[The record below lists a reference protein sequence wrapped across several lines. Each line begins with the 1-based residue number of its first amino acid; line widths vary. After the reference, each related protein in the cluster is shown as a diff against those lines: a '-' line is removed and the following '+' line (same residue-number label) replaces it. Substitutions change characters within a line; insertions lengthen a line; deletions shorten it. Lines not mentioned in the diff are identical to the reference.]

1 MINILNGFL
10 ANRKQRVILNGQ
22 YSSWV
27 DTRAGVPQGSI
38 LGSLLF
44 LIYVNGLPNDLRS
57 ECKLSVDDTSLF
69 SIARDVNTSAS
80 DINNDLKLIN
90 NWDIQ
95 SVENEF

>member
-1 MINILNGFL
+1 MLNGFL
-10 ANRKQRVILNGQ
+10 AKRKQRVILNGQ

-27 DTRAGVPQGSI
+27 DIRAGVPQGSI
-38 LGSLLF
+38 LGALLF

-69 SIARDVNTSAS
+69 PVARDVNTSAS